1 VEQEESEQ
9 RVTQVVNQVFKELEA
24 ISFQQFSRYFFTEG
38 NSAYDSQLEGCPADL
53 REPLTSYYCLSS
65 HNTYLT
71 GNQLTS
77 DSRTE
82 RYLEDLEAGYRCL

>member
-1 VEQEESEQ
+1 MEV
-9 RVTQVVNQVFKELEA
+9 
-24 ISFQQFSRYFFTEG
+24 
-38 NSAYDSQLEGCPADL
+38 DL
-53 REPLTSYYCLSS
+53 NLPLTSYYCLSS

-82 RYLEDLEAGYRCL
+82 RYLQDLEAGYRCLEIDVHVLFI